1 MIKLSSDDISETCNL
16 SRWLLYWFTS
26 IYNSCTKHRDILWS
40 NYLLTYQKRVICHGE
55 LYILQNITS
64 TLWLDIPTSFQH
76 VRASNPSW
84 SIVFLSCFLQLTYI
98 RFSVIIYFYCNYRH
112 TLRVE
117 ISNDWITWFSI
128 MFLYNFYY
136 DVFDYVKLLLCRFTI
151 LYL

>member
-1 MIKLSSDDISETCNL
+1 MIKLSSDGISETCNL

-26 IYNSCTKHRDILWS
+26 IYISCTKHRDILWS

-76 VRASNPSW
+76 VRVSNPSW

-98 RFSVIIYFYCNYRH
+98 RFSVIIYFIVTIDIHYEWRSPMIESLGFPSCFY
-112 TLRVE
+112 T
-117 ISNDWITWFSI
+117 TFI
-128 MFLYNFYY
+128 MM
-136 DVFDYVKLLLCRFTI
+136 
-151 LYL
+151 YLTM